1 MAEVEVLW
9 LACGVLPGFR
19 PAERRVEIHV
29 AGAAAL
35 LRLEVDARSVR
46 TEEPPCNGKPVP
58 GFLRVLLWAHHGDT
72 VSVVLP
78 LLRGEQGAIVAVPQ
92 ALVALAGEMAM

>member
-19 PAERRVEIHV
+19 PAERRVEIQV
-29 AGAAAL
+29 VGAEAL
-35 LRLEVDARSVR
+35 LRLEVDARLVR
-46 TEEPPCNGKPVP
+46 TDEPPCNGKPVP
-58 GFLRVLLWAHHGDT
+58 GLLRVLLWAHHGDT

-78 LLRGEQGAIVAVPQ
+78 LLRGEHGGIAEVSQ
-92 ALVALAGEMAM
+92 ALVARQDGMAM